1 LPAVLVASL
10 RLMFGG
16 TLDLR
21 KLVLWIGFVFLLII
35 LGVVGWFFT
44 FMYEGEAPSA
54 SLQPLPEYISKAQ
67 NFTVRAA
74 DKKRG
79 LRAIRVSIT
88 QGGKETLLLDDKFS
102 YEGLLNR
109 DGAHQYLKEFS
120 LDPVALKLAQGELNI
135 TLEVRDYA
143 RRGEGN
149 LTSVR
154 HKSIVDTVPPSLR
167 AVSRMH
173 NVNVGGVGFA
183 VYQTS
188 PDAAVSGVLVDDL
201 FFPGYLD
208 KDQGE
213 KGIHHCY
220 FAIPYDKT
228 SNPKINLW
236 AKDKAGNEAQ
246 TSFYSLVIRKK
257 FREDKIEL
265 SDKFIE
271 KLLPYFSFYP
281 LDSEDSDIKKFLK
294 INNDLR
300 SENHRTLHQL
310 KDKTSPNRLWEGV
323 WLSHSNGQTM
333 ARFGDHRLYLYK
345 GQRVDDKVHLGVD
358 LASLAN
364 APVLASN
371 NGKVIFADRL
381 GIYGLAVVIDH
392 GQGLASVYGHLS
404 KIEVSLDQE
413 VKKGQPVGLTGDTGL
428 AGGDHLHF
436 AVMLQG
442 IFVNPVEWWDP
453 HWITD
458 NVTKKL
464 ALVE

>member
-1 LPAVLVASL
+1 
-10 RLMFGG
+10 M
-16 TLDLR
+16 DLR
-21 KLVLWIGFVFLLII
+21 KIVLWIGFAFLLGL
-35 LGVVGWFFT
+35 LGVVGWFFA
-44 FMYEGEAPSA
+44 FVYEGEAPSA

-67 NFTVRAA
+67 KFTVTAE

-79 LRAIRVSIT
+79 LRAVKLSIT
-88 QGGKETLLLDDKFS
+88 QGGKETVLLDEKFP
-102 YEGLLNR
+102 YQGILNR
-109 DGAHQYLKEFS
+109 EGVHQLQKDIS
-120 LDPVALKLAQGELNI
+120 IDPMALKLAQGEFNI
-135 TLEVRDYA
+135 TLRVWDHS

-149 LTSVR
+149 PAGLE

-188 PDAAVSGVLVDDL
+188 QDTASSGVFVDDL
-201 FFPGYLD
+201 FFPGYPD

-220 FAIPYDKT
+220 FAIPYEKT
-228 SNPKINLW
+228 SNPKISLW
-236 AKDKAGNEAQ
+236 AKDKAGNEAR
-246 TSFYSLVIRKK
+246 TSFYYLVIQKK

-265 SDKFIE
+265 SDRFLE
-271 KLLPYFSFYP
+271 KLLPFFSFYP
-281 LDSEDSDIKKFLK
+281 LDPEDSDIKKFLK

-300 SENHRTLHQL
+300 RENHQTLHQM
-310 KDKTSPNRLWEGV
+310 KDKTGPDKLWDGV
-323 WLSHSNGQTM
+323 WLSHWNGQTM
-333 ARFGDHRLYLYK
+333 ARFADHRFYFYK

-358 LASLAN
+358 LASLTN

-371 NGKVIFADRL
+371 NGKVIFGDRL

-404 KIEVSLDQE
+404 KIEVSPGE
-413 VKKGQPVGLTGDTGL
+413 VVKKGQTIGLTGDTGL

-436 AVMLQG
+436 SVMIQG
-442 IFVNPVEWWDP
+442 IFVNPIEWWDP

-458 NVTKKL
+458 NVIKKL
-464 ALVE
+464 NLVE

>member
-1 LPAVLVASL
+1 
-10 RLMFGG
+10 M
-16 TLDLR
+16 DLR
-21 KLVLWIGFVFLLII
+21 KLVLWIGFFFLLII
-35 LGVVGWFFT
+35 LGVVGWFFA
-44 FMYEGEAPSA
+44 FLYESEPPTA
-54 SLQPLPEYISKAQ
+54 SLQPLPGYISTAQ
-67 NFTVRAA
+67 KFNVRAA

-79 LRAIRVSIT
+79 LRAVRLSIT
-88 QGGKETLLLDDKFS
+88 QGGKETVLLDNKFS

-109 DGAHQYLKEFS
+109 HGTHEFQKEIS
-120 LDPVALKLAQGELNI
+120 LDPVALKLAQGELKI
-135 TLEVRDYA
+135 ALEVWDYS

-149 LTSVR
+149 FTSLR
-154 HKSIVDTVPPSLR
+154 HNSIVDTIPPSLR

-188 PDAAVSGVLVDDL
+188 PDAAVSGVFVDDL
-201 FFPGYLD
+201 FFPGYPD

-213 KGIHHCY
+213 KGIHLCY

-228 SNPKINLW
+228 SNPKIYLW
-236 AKDKAGNEAQ
+236 AKDKAGNEAK
-246 TSFYSLVIRKK
+246 TSFYCHVIPKK
-257 FREDKIEL
+257 FRQDKIEL
-265 SDKFIE
+265 TDKFIE

-281 LDSEDSDIKKFLK
+281 LDPKDGDIQKFLK

-300 SENHRTLHQL
+300 SENHRTLHEL

-323 WLSHSNGQTM
+323 WLSHANAQTM
-333 ARFGDHRLYLYK
+333 ARFGDRRAYFYK
-345 GQRVDDKVHLGVD
+345 GHKVDDKVHLGVD

-364 APVLASN
+364 APVLAAN

-392 GQGLASVYGHLS
+392 GQGLESVYGHLS
-404 KIEVSLDQE
+404 KIEVTLDQQ
-413 VKKGQPVGLTGDTGL
+413 VKKGQPIGLTGETGL

-436 AVMLQG
+436 AVMVQG

-453 HWITD
+453 HWIAD

-464 ALVE
+464 ALVD

>member
-1 LPAVLVASL
+1 VAGP
-10 RLMFGG
+10 RLFCGG
-16 TLDLR
+16 ILDLR

-35 LGVVGWFFT
+35 LGVVGWFIA
-44 FMYEGEAPSA
+44 FMFEGEAPSA

-67 NFTVRAA
+67 KLTVTAGDR
-74 DKKRG
+74 KRG
-79 LRAIRVSIT
+79 LRAVKVSIT
-88 QGGKETLLLDDKFS
+88 QGGKETVLLDEKFS
-102 YEGLLNR
+102 YEGILNR
-109 DGAHQYLKEFS
+109 DGVHQVQKDFS
-120 LDPVALKLAQGELNI
+120 IDPSVLKLAQGELNI
-135 TLEVRDYA
+135 TLNVWDYS
-143 RRGEGN
+143 RKGEGN
-149 LTSVR
+149 PASFQ

-167 AVSRMH
+167 AISRMH

-188 PDAAVSGVLVDDL
+188 RDAASSGVFVDDL
-201 FFPGYLD
+201 FFPGYPD
-208 KDQGE
+208 KDQAE
-213 KGIHHCY
+213 KGVHHCY

-228 SNPKINLW
+228 SNPKISLW
-236 AKDKAGNEAQ
+236 AKDKAGNEAK
-246 TSFYSLVIRKK
+246 TSFYYLVIQKK

-265 SDKFIE
+265 SDRFIE

-300 SENHRTLHQL
+300 RENHQALSQL
-310 KDKTSPNRLWEGV
+310 KDKTSPERLWDGM
-323 WLSHSNGQTM
+323 WLSHWNGQTM
-333 ARFGDHRLYLYK
+333 ARFADHRLYFYK

-392 GQGLASVYGHLS
+392 GQGLASVYGHLN
-404 KIEVSLDQE
+404 KIEVSPGQA
-413 VKKGQPVGLTGDTGL
+413 VNKGQTIGLTGDTGL

-436 AVMLQG
+436 SVMLQG
-442 IFVNPVEWWDP
+442 IFVNPVEWWDQ
-453 HWITD
+453 HWIRD

-464 ALVE
+464 SLVE

>member
-1 LPAVLVASL
+1 LDH
-10 RLMFGG
+10 GG

-21 KLVLWIGFVFLLII
+21 KFVLWIGFLFLLII
-35 LGVVGWFFT
+35 LGAVGWFFA
-44 FMYEGEAPSA
+44 FMYEGEVPSA

-67 NFTVRAA
+67 KLMLTAEDR
-74 DKKRG
+74 KRG
-79 LRAIRVSIT
+79 LRAVRLSIT
-88 QGGKETLLLDDKFS
+88 QGGKETVLLDETFS
-102 YEGLLNR
+102 YQGILNR
-109 DGAHQYLKEFS
+109 DGVHRVEKEVFV
-120 LDPVALKLAQGELNI
+120 DPAALKLAQGELNI
-135 TLEVRDYA
+135 LLKVWDYS

-149 LTSVR
+149 LAGLQ

-167 AVSRMH
+167 AVSHMH

-188 PDAAVSGVLVDDL
+188 QDAASSGVFVDDL
-201 FFPGYLD
+201 FFPGYPD
-208 KDQGE
+208 RDQRE

-228 SNPKINLW
+228 SNPKILLW
-236 AKDKAGNEAQ
+236 AKDKAGNEAK
-246 TSFYSLVIRKK
+246 TSFYCHVIQKK
-257 FREDKIEL
+257 FREDKIEI
-265 SDKFIE
+265 SDGFIQ

-281 LDSEDSDIKKFLK
+281 LGSEDSDIKKFLK

-300 SENHRTLHQL
+300 RENHQALSRLN
-310 KDKTSPNRLWEGV
+310 DRTSPDKLWDGV
-323 WLSHSNGQTM
+323 WLSHLNGQTM
-333 ARFGDHRLYLYK
+333 ARFADHRLYFYK
-345 GQRVDDKVHLGVD
+345 GQRVDDKFHLGVD

-371 NGKVIFADRL
+371 NGKVVFADRL

-392 GQGLASVYGHLS
+392 GQGLSSVYGHLS
-404 KIEVSLDQE
+404 KIEVSPGQE
-413 VKKGQPVGLTGDTGL
+413 VKKGEPVGVTGDTGL

-436 AVMLQG
+436 SVMLQG

-453 HWITD
+453 HWIKD

-464 ALVE
+464 SLVE

>member
-1 LPAVLVASL
+1 VAGL
-10 RLMFGG
+10 RLVCGG
-16 TLDLR
+16 IVDLR
-21 KLVLWIGFVFLLII
+21 KLVLLIGFVFLFI
-35 LGVVGWFFT
+35 LLGAAGWYFA

-67 NFTVRAA
+67 KFTATA
-74 DKKRG
+74 EDKKRG
-79 LRAIRVSIT
+79 LRTVKLSVT
-88 QGGKETLLLDDKFS
+88 QGGKETVLLDEKFS
-102 YEGLLNR
+102 YQGILNR
-109 DGAHQYLKEFS
+109 DGVHQVQKEIS
-120 LDPVALKLAQGELNI
+120 IDPTALKLAQGEFNI
-135 TLEVRDYA
+135 TLKVWDYS

-149 LTSVR
+149 LVSFE

-188 PDAAVSGVLVDDL
+188 QDTASSGVFVDDL
-201 FFPGYLD
+201 FFPGYPD
-208 KDQGE
+208 KDQRE
-213 KGIHHCY
+213 KGVCHCY

-228 SNPKINLW
+228 SNPKISLW

-246 TSFYSLVIRKK
+246 TSFYYQVIRKK
-257 FREDKIEL
+257 FREDKIEI
-265 SDKFIE
+265 SDRFLQ

-281 LDSEDSDIKKFLK
+281 LDSEDSDLKKFLR

-300 SENHRTLHQL
+300 RENHQALSQL
-310 KDKTSPNRLWEGV
+310 KDKTSPDKLWDGV
-323 WLSHSNGQTM
+323 WLSHWNGQTM
-333 ARFGDHRLYLYK
+333 ARFADHRFYFYK
-345 GQRVDDKVHLGVD
+345 GQRVDDKFHLGVD

-371 NGKVIFADRL
+371 NGKVIFADGL

-392 GQGLASVYGHLS
+392 GQGLSSVYGHLS
-404 KIEVSLDQE
+404 KIEVSPGQD
-413 VKKGQPVGLTGDTGL
+413 VKKGQTIGLTGDTGL

-436 AVMLQG
+436 SVMLQG

-453 HWITD
+453 HWIMD

-464 ALVE
+464 SLVE